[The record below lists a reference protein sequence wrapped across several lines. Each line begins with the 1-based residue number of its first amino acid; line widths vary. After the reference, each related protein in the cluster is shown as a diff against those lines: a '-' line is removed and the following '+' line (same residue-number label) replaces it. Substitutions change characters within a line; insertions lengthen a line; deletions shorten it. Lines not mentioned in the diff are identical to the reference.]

1 MKAVIVDKPFEIRIA
16 EVPKPEIKTPD
27 EVLIRV
33 KYGSIC
39 GSDVG
44 IYKGTNSLATY
55 PRLIGHEYG
64 GIVEEVGANV
74 KGLKPGDV
82 VAVDP
87 VRACGHCYACR
98 VGRHNVCNTV
108 EVTGVHRDG
117 GFAEYVVAPESA
129 VYKIDT
135 SKVPLDVISLVEP
148 YSIGVQVAHRGH
160 IGAGDK
166 VLVMGSGPIGIT
178 VMQVAKARGASV
190 MMTDLFDSR
199 LERAKA
205 LGADIVLNVR
215 EKDLEKE
222 VMAWTEGE
230 GMPVIVDSVCTPASF
245 EQAVSLTSAAGRVV
259 TLGLVNKPSAIAS
272 VQLVKKKEL
281 DLVGSRL
288 NNHRFPEVI
297 EGFENG
303 SLTPAGIVSS
313 RYPAAEADTALKHL
327 IEHPEDECKVVLS
340 FD

>member
-1 MKAVIVDKPFEIRIA
+1 MKAVLVDKPFEIRVA
-16 EVPKPEIKTPD
+16 EVPKPEIKNPD

-39 GSDVG
+39 GSDIG

-64 GIVEEVGANV
+64 GVVEEVGSGV
-74 KGLKPGDV
+74 KNLKPGDV

-87 VRACGHCYACR
+87 VRSCGHCYACR
-98 VGRHNVCNTV
+98 INRHNVCNTV

-129 VYKIDT
+129 SYKIDT
-135 SKVPLDVISLVEP
+135 SKVPEEVISLVEP
-148 YSIGVQVAHRGH
+148 YSIGVEVAHRGNIH
-160 IGAGDK
+160 EGDK

-199 LERAKA
+199 LERAKE
-205 LGADIVLNVR
+205 LGADVVVNVKV
-215 EKDLEKE
+215 KDLEKE
-222 VMAWTEGE
+222 VMDWTDGE

-272 VQLVKKKEL
+272 VQLVKKEL

-288 NNHRFPEVI
+288 NNYRFPEVI

-303 SLTPAGIVSS
+303 SLTPKGIMSS
-313 RYPAAEADTALKHL
+313 KFHFTDVAKAIQQLLD
-327 IEHPEDECKVVLS
+327 HPEQECKVVLS
-340 FD
+340 FE

>member
-1 MKAVIVDKPFEIRIA
+1 MKAVLVDKPFEIRVA
-16 EVPKPEIKTPD
+16 EVPKPEIKNPD

-39 GSDVG
+39 GSDIG

-64 GIVEEVGANV
+64 GVVEEVGSGV
-74 KGLKPGDV
+74 KDLKPGDV

-87 VRACGHCYACR
+87 VRSCGHCYACR
-98 VGRHNVCNTV
+98 IGRHNVCNTV

-129 VYKIDT
+129 SYKIDT
-135 SKVPLDVISLVEP
+135 SKVPEDVISLVEP
-148 YSIGVQVAHRGH
+148 YSIGAEVAMRGNIH
-160 IGAGDK
+160 EGDK

-205 LGADIVLNVR
+205 LGADVVVNVKV
-215 EKDLEKE
+215 KDLESE
-222 VMAWTEGE
+222 VMEWTDGE
-230 GMPVIVDSVCTPASF
+230 GMPVVVDSVCIPSSF
-245 EQAVSLTSAAGRVV
+245 EQAIALTSAAGRVV

-272 VQLVKKKEL
+272 VSLVKKEL
-281 DLVGSRL
+281 DVVGSRL
-288 NNHRFPEVI
+288 NNYRFPEVI
-297 EGFENG
+297 KGFEDG
-303 SLTPAGIVSS
+303 SLTPAGIMSS
-313 RYPAAEADTALKHL
+313 KFHFTEVDKAIKQLLD
-327 IEHPEDECKVVLS
+327 HPEQECKIVLS
-340 FD
+340 FE

>member
-1 MKAVIVDKPFEIRIA
+1 
-16 EVPKPEIKTPD
+16 
-27 EVLIRV
+27 
-33 KYGSIC
+33 
-39 GSDVG
+39 
-44 IYKGTNSLATY
+44 
-55 PRLIGHEYG
+55 
-64 GIVEEVGANV
+64 
-74 KGLKPGDV
+74 
-82 VAVDP
+82 
-87 VRACGHCYACR
+87 
-98 VGRHNVCNTV
+98 
-108 EVTGVHRDG
+108 
-117 GFAEYVVAPESA
+117 
-129 VYKIDT
+129 
-135 SKVPLDVISLVEP
+135 
-148 YSIGVQVAHRGH
+148 
-160 IGAGDK
+160 
-166 VLVMGSGPIGIT
+166 MGSGPIGIT

-272 VQLVKKKEL
+272 VQLVKKEL

-313 RYPAAEADTALKHL
+313 RYPAAEADKALKHL